1 MRNLKKRYPHM
12 DEIVYL
18 RRRRILTFLAAVP
31 GLFLAAADSENFL
44 AFVISKVIAIILI
57 AVAVVLYS
65 TLPES
70 EEEEDIH

>member
-1 MRNLKKRYPHM
+1 MRDTNKYPHM

-18 RRRRILTFLAAVP
+18 RRRRILTALTGVP
-31 GLFLAAADSENFL
+31 GLFLLASDSENFL

-57 AVAVVLYS
+57 AVAVVLYN

-70 EEEEDIH
+70 EENEEDVH